1 MISQKPFFRI
11 PQTKW
16 RILKIYAH
24 GTLWLNESTKIVAV
38 KEVQQIKFQK
48 KLEMGLDY
56 LPSAYVDV
64 IYIEKGFS
72 KLISE
77 KALIKIMNSDAMIL
91 IPNEQKDRYQNL
103 FLKIGYQ
110 INHNLTPLH
119 GFSVFRKN
127 NIPCCGS

>member
-16 RILKIYAH
+16 RILKMDTQ
-24 GTLWLNESTKIVAV
+24 GTFWINESVKAVAPE
-38 KEVQQIKFQK
+38 EVPQIEFQEK
-48 KLEMGLDY
+48 VEMDLED
-56 LPSAYVDV
+56 LPPAYVDV

-72 KLISE
+72 KPIAE

-91 IPNEQKDRYQNL
+91 IPNEQKDRYQDL
-103 FLKIGYQ
+103 LLKTGYQ
-110 INHNLTPLH
+110 IDHNLTPLH

-127 NIPCCGS
+127 IIPCCGS